1 MPQIKK
7 WHDIFLKT
15 NRMKVNRVLI
25 IVIICFNFIV
35 NAQKPQRVAYID
47 MNYILE
53 NVPDYVNAQAQ
64 LDTKVKTWQKKLG
77 VLSEEIEQMS
87 TDLSNEKTLLTKD
100 LIREREEDIDIK
112 KQELSRLQQ
121 AYFGPTGDLFQMRKQ
136 LVKPVQDQVY
146 NAIQDIAGKKRYDFV
161 FDKSSDLILLYSNSK
176 YDISELVLNAI
187 VKNRKRKAVQD
198 LKTERIAKAG
208 VIASPTVLENEA
220 TGQVLE
226 DDNVTPNAEVTEY
239 EEDAPVEAAK
249 TEEQL
254 KLEERI
260 AKREELKA
268 RIKAQQES
276 RAKMRDS
283 LKQVAEEKRAA
294 KLQEIEDRKKQREEA
309 IDNKN

>member
-1 MPQIKK
+1 
-7 WHDIFLKT
+7 
-15 NRMKVNRVLI
+15 MKVNRVLI
-25 IVIICFNFIV
+25 IVIICFSFIV

-53 NVPDYVNAQAQ
+53 NVPEYVNAQAQ
-64 LDTKVKTWQKKLG
+64 LDSKVKTWQKKLD
-77 VLSEEIEQMS
+77 VLSDEIEQLN

-100 LIREREEDIDIK
+100 LINEREEDIDIK
-112 KQELSRLQQ
+112 KQELRRLQQ

-161 FDKSSDLILLYSNSK
+161 FDKSSDLILLYSNRK

-187 VKNRKRKAVQD
+187 VKNRKRQAVQD
-198 LKTERIAKAG
+198 LKTERLAKAG
-208 VIASPTVLENEA
+208 VISSPTVLENESA
-220 TGQVLE
+220 EQGIE
-226 DDNVTPNAEVTEY
+226 DEVTDPDAAISENAEEVQA
-239 EEDAPVEAAK
+239 EEVK
-249 TEEQL
+249 TPEQI

-276 RAKMRDS
+276 RARMRDS

-294 KLQEIEDRKKQREEA
+294 KLKEIEDRKKQREEA
-309 IDNKN
+309 IDNNN

>member
-1 MPQIKK
+1 
-7 WHDIFLKT
+7 
-15 NRMKVNRVLI
+15 MKVNRVLI

-53 NVPDYVNAQAQ
+53 NVPEYVNAQSQ
-64 LDTKVKTWQKKLG
+64 LDSKVKTWQKKLE
-77 VLSEEIEQMS
+77 VLTAEIEQMN

-100 LIREREEDIDIK
+100 LINEREEDIDIK
-112 KQELSRLQQ
+112 QQELSRLQQ

-187 VKNRKRKAVQD
+187 VKNRKRQAVQD
-198 LKTERIAKAG
+198 LKSDRLAKAG
-208 VIASPTVLENEA
+208 VIASPTVLENEDA
-220 TGQVLE
+220 EQDVEG
-226 DDNVTPNAEVTEY
+226 DMADPNTAVTEDTEDGQI
-239 EEDAPVEAAK
+239 EEAK
-249 TEEQL
+249 TEEQI

-276 RAKMRDS
+276 RARMRDS

-294 KLQEIEDRKKQREEA
+294 KLKEIEDRKKQREEA
-309 IDNKN
+309 IDNNN

>member
-1 MPQIKK
+1 LPQIKK
-7 WHDIFLKT
+7 WHDIFLKI

-53 NVPDYVNAQAQ
+53 NVPEYVNAQSQ
-64 LDTKVKTWQKKLG
+64 LDSKVKTWQKKLE
-77 VLSEEIEQMS
+77 VLSAEIEQMN

-100 LIREREEDIDIK
+100 LINEREEDIDIK
-112 KQELSRLQQ
+112 QQELSRLQQ

-187 VKNRKRKAVQD
+187 VKNRKRQAVQD
-198 LKTERIAKAG
+198 LKSDRLAKAG
-208 VIASPTVLENEA
+208 VIASPTVLENEDA
-220 TGQVLE
+220 DQ
-226 DDNVTPNAEVTEY
+226 NVEGDVADPNAAVTEDTEDGQI
-239 EEDAPVEAAK
+239 EEAK
-249 TEEQL
+249 TEEQI

-276 RAKMRDS
+276 RARMRDS

-294 KLQEIEDRKKQREEA
+294 KLKEIEDRKKQREEA
-309 IDNKN
+309 IDNNN

>member
-1 MPQIKK
+1 
-7 WHDIFLKT
+7 
-15 NRMKVNRVLI
+15 MKVNRVLI

-53 NVPDYVNAQAQ
+53 NVPEYVNAQSQ
-64 LDTKVKTWQKKLG
+64 LDSKVKTWQKKLE
-77 VLSEEIEQMS
+77 VLTVEIEQMN

-100 LIREREEDIDIK
+100 LISEREEDIDIK
-112 KQELSRLQQ
+112 QQELSRLQQ

-187 VKNRKRKAVQD
+187 VKNRKRQAVQD
-198 LKTERIAKAG
+198 LKSDRLAKAG
-208 VIASPTVLENEA
+208 VIASPTVLENEDA
-220 TGQVLE
+220 DQNVEGDM
-226 DDNVTPNAEVTEY
+226 DDPNAAVTEDTEDGQI
-239 EEDAPVEAAK
+239 EEAK
-249 TEEQL
+249 TEEQI

-276 RAKMRDS
+276 RARMRDS

-294 KLQEIEDRKKQREEA
+294 KLKEIEDRKKQREEA
-309 IDNKN
+309 IDNNN

>member
-7 WHDIFLKT
+7 WHDFFLKT

-25 IVIICFNFIV
+25 IVFICFNFIV

-53 NVPDYVNAQAQ
+53 NVPEYVNAQSQ
-64 LDTKVKTWQKKLG
+64 LDTKVKSWQKKLD
-77 VLSEEIEQMS
+77 VLSNEIEQMN

-100 LIREREEDIDIK
+100 LISEREEDIAIK
-112 KQELSRLQQ
+112 QQELSRLQQ

-208 VIASPTVLENEA
+208 VIASPTVLENENDD
-220 TGQVLE
+220 QNVE
-226 DDNVTPNAEVTEY
+226 DAVVDQDAVTEDAEALEAN
-239 EEDAPVEAAK
+239 EEK

-254 KLEERI
+254 KLEARI
-260 AKREELKA
+260 AKREELKT

-283 LKQVAEEKRAA
+283 LKNVAEEKRAA
-294 KLQEIEDRKKQREEA
+294 KLKEIEDRKKQRQEA

>member
-208 VIASPTVLENEA
+208 VIATPTVLENEA

>member
-53 NVPDYVNAQAQ
+53 NVPEYVNAQSQ
-64 LDTKVKTWQKKLG
+64 LDSKVKTWQKKLE
-77 VLSEEIEQMS
+77 VLTVEIEQMN

-100 LIREREEDIDIK
+100 LISEREEDIDIK
-112 KQELSRLQQ
+112 QQELSRLQQ

-187 VKNRKRKAVQD
+187 VKNRKRQAVQD
-198 LKTERIAKAG
+198 LKTDRLAKAG
-208 VIASPTVLENEA
+208 VIASPTVLENEDA
-220 TGQVLE
+220 EQGVE
-226 DDNVTPNAEVTEY
+226 GDMADPNG
-239 EEDAPVEAAK
+239 APAV
-249 TEEQL
+249 
-254 KLEERI
+254 
-260 AKREELKA
+260 
-268 RIKAQQES
+268 S
-276 RAKMRDS
+276 P
-283 LKQVAEEKRAA
+283 
-294 KLQEIEDRKKQREEA
+294 
-309 IDNKN
+309 

>member
-53 NVPDYVNAQAQ
+53 NVPEYVNAQSQ
-64 LDTKVKTWQKKLG
+64 LDSKVKTWQKKLE
-77 VLSEEIEQMS
+77 VLTAEIEQMN

-100 LIREREEDIDIK
+100 LISEREEDIDIK

-198 LKTERIAKAG
+198 LKTDRLAKAG
-208 VIASPTVLENEA
+208 VIASPTVLENEDSEQ
-220 TGQVLE
+220 GIE
-226 DDNVTPNAEVTEY
+226 DDMVDPAAET
-239 EEDAPVEAAK
+239 EDAQDAQVEEVK
-249 TEEQL
+249 TEEQI

-276 RAKMRDS
+276 RARMRDS

-294 KLQEIEDRKKQREEA
+294 KLKEIEDRKKQREEA
-309 IDNKN
+309 IDNKD

>member
-1 MPQIKK
+1 
-7 WHDIFLKT
+7 LKT

-53 NVPDYVNAQAQ
+53 NVPEYVNAQSQ
-64 LDTKVKTWQKKLG
+64 LDSKVKTWQKKLE
-77 VLSEEIEQMS
+77 VLSAEIEQMN

-100 LIREREEDIDIK
+100 LINEREEDIDIK
-112 KQELSRLQQ
+112 QQELSRLQQ

-187 VKNRKRKAVQD
+187 VKNRKRQAVQD
-198 LKTERIAKAG
+198 LKSDRLAKAG
-208 VIASPTVLENEA
+208 VIASPTVLENEDA
-220 TGQVLE
+220 EQDVEGNIA
-226 DDNVTPNAEVTEY
+226 DPNAAVTE
-239 EEDAPVEAAK
+239 DGPIEAAK
-249 TEEQL
+249 TEEQI

-276 RAKMRDS
+276 RARMRDS

-294 KLQEIEDRKKQREEA
+294 KLKEIEDRKKQREEA
-309 IDNKN
+309 IDNNN